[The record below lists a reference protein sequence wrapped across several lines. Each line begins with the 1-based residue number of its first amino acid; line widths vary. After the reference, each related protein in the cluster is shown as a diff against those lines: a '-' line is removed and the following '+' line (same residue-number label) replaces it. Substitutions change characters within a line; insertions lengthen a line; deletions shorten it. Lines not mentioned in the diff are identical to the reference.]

1 MVRRLKGSS
10 GVTLVELMVT
20 MVILSILAACIL
32 PLSEV
37 SRKRSR
43 EIELRQC
50 LRDIRSALDEYKR
63 YVDDGKIAKQAADN
77 GYPRDLE
84 VLVKGVDL
92 AGPVPVKKKFLRRIP
107 KDPMTEEGEWGLKS
121 YSDEPDSE
129 IWGGQD
135 VYDVYS
141 KSDEVAL
148 DGTPYNQ
155 W

>member
-1 MVRRLKGSS
+1 
-10 GVTLVELMVT
+10 VELMVT

-37 SRKRSR
+37 SRKRSK
-43 EIELRQC
+43 EIELKQC
-50 LRDIRSALDEYKR
+50 LRAIRSAIDEYKR
-63 YVDDGKIAKQAADN
+63 YVDDGKIIRQASDS
-77 GYPRDLE
+77 GYPKDLE

-92 AGPVPVKKKFLRRIP
+92 GGPVPIKKKFLRRIP
-107 KDPMTEEGEWGLKS
+107 KDPLTEEGEWGLRS
-121 YSDEPDSE
+121 YSDEPDSDM
-129 IWGGQD
+129 WGGQD

-148 DGTPYNQ
+148 DGTSYNT

>member
-1 MVRRLKGSS
+1 MVRSLRDSS

-37 SRKRSR
+37 SRKRSK

-63 YVDDGKIAKQAADN
+63 YVDDGKIAKQATDN

-107 KDPMTEEGEWGLKS
+107 KDPMTEEGEWGLRS

-148 DGTPYNQ
+148 DGTVYNQ